1 MDAASSS
8 CGIRP
13 FFSGQKIINGIE
25 SLPGDWAWNVIN
37 KNNKIININIR
48 KFIWKVAINDYGHFI
63 CGGIL
68 INNEWILTAAHC
80 FM

>member
-1 MDAASSS
+1 MEATSSS

-13 FFSGQKIINGIE
+13 FFSGQKIVSGTE
-25 SLPGDWAWNVIN
+25 SKLGDWAWNVTKLKWN
-37 KNNKIININIR
+37 KWYKYI
-48 KFIWKVAINDYGHFI
+48 KKLIWKVAINDYGHFI